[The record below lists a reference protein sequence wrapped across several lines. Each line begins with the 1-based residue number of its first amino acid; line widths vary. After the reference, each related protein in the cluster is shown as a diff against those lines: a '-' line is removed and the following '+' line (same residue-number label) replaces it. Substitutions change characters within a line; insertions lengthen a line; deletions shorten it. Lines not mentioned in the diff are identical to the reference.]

1 MAHVAVVSRP
11 RVKWATPAAAFGS
24 LLFPAG
30 IFAWLAA
37 HPASDPSLIVPRQH
51 FLIVTVVSL
60 LAFGLAVLLAIAA
73 VQIAQYRVLFFCLG
87 FMAMGGI
94 FAVHG
99 IDTPGILKTGADARY
114 AGSVLGV
121 SAYLSL
127 FVPALFFAA
136 SYTPLTAAFERRLP
150 FSPAGWLIVLLATA
164 LTIYGALAIASTEVI
179 AELPFGVRPYSTAMG
194 LTTIALLLFSAWRQA
209 AAYLVARLPLQGI
222 LVLAFV
228 LLAEAQ
234 GIMMLGQVWRL
245 SWWEYHGLML
255 LSVGLAVSA
264 LAAQRAKG
272 QSFRD
277 VMEATLE
284 LQVKVGAELE
294 HAESIA
300 ALAAAVE
307 AKDENTKGHNTR
319 VAELAVRIGRAME
332 LPTDKLRT
340 LARSGLLH
348 DVGKIGIPD
357 AILNKPGPLDADEW
371 IAIKRHPHL
380 GHEILLRVPSLHR
393 EAEIVIAHHER
404 IDGSGYPRGLRG
416 EQIPLEARILAV
428 ADTYDVLISN
438 RPYRQAFDNERAV
451 RILREESGTHLWE
464 PAVRALLRSLGERL
478 DGQAAA

>member
-1 MAHVAVVSRP
+1 MAHVAVVTRP

-37 HPASDPSLIVPRQH
+37 HPASDPNLIVPRQH

-179 AELPFGVRPYSTAMG
+179 AELPFGVRPYSPQ
-194 LTTIALLLFSAWRQA
+194 TTTVTSLSRPRSCKSVTRAWMPWSSRGRSCRSVLKLL
-209 AAYLVARLPLQGI
+209 PC
-222 LVLAFV
+222 
-228 LLAEAQ
+228 
-234 GIMMLGQVWRL
+234 
-245 SWWEYHGLML
+245 
-255 LSVGLAVSA
+255 VS
-264 LAAQRAKG
+264 Q
-272 QSFRD
+272 
-277 VMEATLE
+277 
-284 LQVKVGAELE
+284 
-294 HAESIA
+294 
-300 ALAAAVE
+300 
-307 AKDENTKGHNTR
+307 
-319 VAELAVRIGRAME
+319 
-332 LPTDKLRT
+332 
-340 LARSGLLH
+340 
-348 DVGKIGIPD
+348 
-357 AILNKPGPLDADEW
+357 
-371 IAIKRHPHL
+371 
-380 GHEILLRVPSLHR
+380 
-393 EAEIVIAHHER
+393 
-404 IDGSGYPRGLRG
+404 
-416 EQIPLEARILAV
+416 
-428 ADTYDVLISN
+428 
-438 RPYRQAFDNERAV
+438 
-451 RILREESGTHLWE
+451 
-464 PAVRALLRSLGERL
+464 
-478 DGQAAA
+478 